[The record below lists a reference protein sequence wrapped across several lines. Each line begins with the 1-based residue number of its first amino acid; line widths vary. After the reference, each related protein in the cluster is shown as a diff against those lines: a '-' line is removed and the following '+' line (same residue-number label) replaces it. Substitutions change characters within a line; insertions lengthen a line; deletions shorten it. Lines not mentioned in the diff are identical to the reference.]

1 VTGRDLTMPRDAIER
16 TAFTLIPSIA
26 VRLFLRS
33 CLNDRDAELDEIRE
47 RYAELEQHS
56 AHYAARADGAARERD
71 AALDRIRHLE
81 QRPAPFVDDQDGA
94 LEALNARIEAV
105 RESLRRHGYEHTT
118 MRPVAGSEEL
128 GPVLLRSDVI
138 EFVDEIRASVD
149 PSCAPPLAPE
159 DVLGPHA
166 TQGAA
171 VAWLARRGWGEVERW
186 DPLLRRMLTHPA
198 RLGKHTLDEALR
210 AEGFE
215 FS

>member
-1 VTGRDLTMPRDAIER
+1 MTGRDLTMPRDAIER
-16 TAFTLIPSIA
+16 SAFTLIPSIA

-56 AHYAARADGAARERD
+56 AHYAARADDAARERD

-149 PSCAPPLAPE
+149 PSCAPPPPPPPPVRVALLTPA
-159 DVLGPHA
+159 
-166 TQGAA
+166 GAKVWEA
-171 VAWLARRGWGEVERW
+171 IIARGSCLELPPGLPKSDGYVWTVE
-186 DPLLRRMLTHPA
+186 T
-198 RLGKHTLDEALR
+198 
-210 AEGFE
+210 
-215 FS
+215 